1 MARYLDCIKNYR
13 NALVNQIKTANIDGI
28 GDAVFPFRVQKSF
41 PEERSYVVVDY
52 DRADFS
58 VLNIAPKSYMMRASV
73 KIGIYTRGYLTGES
87 ENPSFSTV
95 AALADYLDDLVQAVL
110 EVVEPCNKRVGPFSG
125 TVKNCD
131 LAGIQYGVSDDSEA
145 TRAGALITLSVS
157 GEVEIPLSNNLE
169 TFTRA
174 TSTIR
179 ADEGD
184 GNVQEFE
191 TEIPQ
196 EE

>member
-110 EVVEPCNKRVGPFSG
+110 EVVEPCTKRVGPFNG

>member
-95 AALADYLDDLVQAVL
+95 AALADYLDNLVQAVL

>member
-58 VLNIAPKSYMMRASV
+58 VLNIAPKSYMMTASV

-87 ENPSFSTV
+87 ENPDFSTV
-95 AALADYLDDLVQAVL
+95 ADLADYLDDLVRSVL
-110 EVVEPCNKRVGPFSG
+110 EVVEPCRKRVGPFNG
-125 TVKNCD
+125 LVKNCD